1 MRRFDQNVNAPG
13 VQFKKAIRKTPDRM
27 GNLLS
32 WLAVLIPVVVLVL
45 VPVVWVLET
54 LFARGE

>member
-1 MRRFDQNVNAPG
+1 MPTYR
-13 VQFKKAIRKTPDRM
+13 PDDWQEPDPEPDTWTN
-27 GNLLS
+27 GD

-54 LFARGE
+54 LFARK